1 MAKYNTNDDLDNQ
14 YQHPEFNASHKEEAD
29 YISPSFKSIS
39 HHQNNGDPFIGKFEE
54 APEYH

>member
-1 MAKYNTNDDLDNQ
+1 MNDDLDNQ

-29 YISPSFKSIS
+29 YISPGLKSIS